1 LQHINLINKYTAKI
15 WKTFTTVVFRP
26 HSYTKYVNIKNTN
39 PKNKVHAILHTNCST
54 NKWLAV
60 QRNKQH
66 YVP

>member
-54 NKWLAV
+54 NK
-60 QRNKQH
+60 
-66 YVP
+66 